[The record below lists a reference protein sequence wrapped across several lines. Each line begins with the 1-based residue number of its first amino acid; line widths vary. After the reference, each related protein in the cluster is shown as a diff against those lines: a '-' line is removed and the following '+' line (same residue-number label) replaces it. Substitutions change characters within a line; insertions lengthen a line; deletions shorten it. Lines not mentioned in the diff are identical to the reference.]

1 MGAASRNKG
10 RRGQT
15 EFAAML
21 ADRDWIADQI
31 TAGIAAADL
40 IATDTNGKTWAVEI
54 KNCTSITEAHRR
66 QAMEQG
72 RKRRLPWMLASKI
85 ANTSSWLVQRM
96 GELPQVW
103 HSKTETAA
111 S

>member
-21 ADRDWIADQI
+21 ADRDWVTDQI

-40 IATDTNGKTWAVEI
+40 IATDPNGRTYAVEV
-54 KNCTSITEAHRR
+54 KNCEGILPGHLK
-66 QAMEQG
+66 QAMDQAK
-72 RKRRLPWMLASKI
+72 KRRLPWLLANKI
-85 ANTSSWLVQRM
+85 SGTSAWLVRRQ
-96 GELPQVW
+96 GEAPQVW
-103 HSKTETAA
+103 HSK
-111 S
+111 